1 MAKKSLKVKAQKRK
15 QQLLHDLSHG
25 RKPVFS
31 TRVYN
36 RCALCGRVGGFMR
49 RFEMCRICF
58 REHARA
64 GKVMGVKKASW

>member
-15 QQLLHDLSHG
+15 KRLLTDLLLG
-25 RKPVFS
+25 RKPFFS

-36 RCALCGRVGGFMR
+36 RCSLCGRVGGYMR

-64 GKVMGVKKASW
+64 GKIMGIKKSSW